1 MKANR
6 SIKNFIFY
14 INFFVATSVLSQEF
28 VIKEN
33 GINPKFISIKIDS
46 IAKRKLYNKTLRWIE
61 ENEKR
66 YKLSVDNKTENKIIN
81 LTSIKGNAVNL
92 DKKYFNVKYTIRIVF
107 KNEHYKFEPTEIK
120 LKVNSKFDM
129 GWKEFDLTNGSMYFK
144 KGKVIKKYKSYI
156 QDITTLLNELN
167 YNLSNNLKNN

>member
-1 MKANR
+1 MK
-6 SIKNFIFY
+6 IL
-14 INFFVATSVLSQEF
+14 INCLSLLIAISALGQHKF

-46 IAKRKLYNKTLRWIE
+46 AAKSKLYNKTVSWIE

-66 YKLSVDNKTENKIIN
+66 YKLSVDNKTENKVIH
-81 LTSIKGNAVNL
+81 LTSIKGNAVKL
-92 DKKYFNVKYTIRIVF
+92 DKKYFNVKYTISIGF
-107 KNEHYKFEPTEIK
+107 EKEQYKFEPTKIK

-129 GWKEFDLTNGSMYFK
+129 GWKDFDLTNGAMYFK

-156 QDITTLLNELN
+156 NDITALLNELN
-167 YNLSNNLKNN
+167 HNLNIYLKNN